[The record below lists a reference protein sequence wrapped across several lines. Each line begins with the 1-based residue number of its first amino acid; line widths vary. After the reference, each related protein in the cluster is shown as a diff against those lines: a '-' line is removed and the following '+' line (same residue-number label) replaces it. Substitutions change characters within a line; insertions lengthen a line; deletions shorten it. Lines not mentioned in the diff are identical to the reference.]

1 MLVCVAIKSS
11 KVNVLRVGFVV
22 SDDVVKNVEK
32 VNGKYCFET
41 DVYKNW
47 LIVVNS
53 WCVVYSISKQMT
65 EEDLEVQISYFQ
77 SAD

>member
-1 MLVCVAIKSS
+1 MS
-11 KVNVLRVGFVV
+11 N
-22 SDDVVKNVEK
+22 DVVKNVEK

-47 LIVVNS
+47 LIVVDS